1 MKVAAIG
8 ECMMEFRHRGDGRY
22 DLAYGGDT
30 FNTAVYL
37 RRLGIAVDY
46 VTALG
51 GDPFSEDI
59 VTRCRDEGVGIEHIA
74 RVPGRLPGLYLIK
87 TDAVG
92 ERTFFYWRDRSPA
105 REVFELDAGPGIAEA
120 LRRFDLIYLSGI
132 TLSLYSERGLSA
144 LFSALDQARA
154 TGSRVVFDG
163 NYRPAGWPNA
173 AATRAAFDAV
183 IRRVD
188 IVLPTFDDERLLYED
203 ADAPSCARRYLA
215 AGIAEIVVKD
225 GSRGCLIAGAD
236 GTHVVGVESV
246 VDPIDTTAAGDS
258 FNAGYLAAR
267 LNGARPENA
276 ARVGHRLAATV
287 IRHPGAIIPREAMP
301 AVDDLLPPPN
311 QRTAT

>member
-37 RRLGIAVDY
+37 RRLGITVDY

-59 VTRCRDEGVGIEHIA
+59 VSLCRDEGIGTEHIA
-74 RVPGRLPGLYLIK
+74 RVPGRLPGLYLIN
-87 TDAVG
+87 TDTVG

-105 REVFELDAGPGIAEA
+105 REVFELDSGPRVAEA
-120 LRRFDLIYLSGI
+120 LQRFDLIYLSGI
-132 TLSLYSERGLSA
+132 TLSLYSKRGLA
-144 LFSALDQARA
+144 VLFSALDQARER
-154 TGSRVVFDG
+154 GCRVAFDG
-163 NYRPAGWPNA
+163 NYRPAGWPDA
-173 AATRAAFDAV
+173 AAARAAFDGM

-188 IVLPTFDDERLLYED
+188 VALPTFDDERLLYGD
-203 ADAPSCARRYLA
+203 ADGPGCAKRYLE
-215 AGIAEIVVKD
+215 AGVEEVVVKD
-225 GSRGCLIAGAD
+225 GSRGCLVAVSGEN
-236 GTHVVGVESV
+236 HVVGVEIL
-246 VDPIDTTAAGDS
+246 VDPVDTTAAGDS

-287 IRHPGAIIPREAMP
+287 IRHPGAIIPRQAMP
-301 AVDDLLPPPN
+301 VLDDLMPHPA
-311 QRTAT
+311 RRIAT

>member
-59 VTRCRDEGVGIEHIA
+59 VSLCRDEDIGTEHIA
-74 RVPGRLPGLYLIK
+74 RVPGRVPGLYLIE
-87 TDAVG
+87 TDTVG

-105 REVFELDAGPGIAEA
+105 REIFELDSGPRVAEA
-120 LRRFDLIYLSGI
+120 LQRFDLLYLSGI
-132 TLSLYSERGLSA
+132 TLSLYSERGVAA

-154 TGSRVVFDG
+154 RGCRVAFDG
-163 NYRPAGWPNA
+163 NYRPTGWPDA
-173 AATRAAFDAV
+173 AAARAAFDAV
-183 IRRVD
+183 TRRVD
-188 IVLPTFDDERLLYED
+188 IVLPTFDDERLVYGD
-203 ADAPSCARRYLA
+203 ADGPGCARRYLA
-215 AGIAEIVVKD
+215 AGVEEVVVKD
-225 GSRGCLIAGAD
+225 GSRGCLIAVAD

-246 VDPIDTTAAGDS
+246 VDPVDTTAAGDS
-258 FNAGYLAAR
+258 FNAGYLGAR

-287 IRHPGAIIPREAMP
+287 IRHPGAIIPRQAMP
-301 AVDDLLPPPN
+301 TLNDLMPPPAL
-311 QRTAT
+311 RTAT